1 MPPHPT
7 VDVERKEELIL
18 AKQLRACRVS
28 ILPRTSDNC
37 YQLASPSP
45 TLTILPHQRSPEPLT
60 AACVEG
66 GRDLEGEAHNFIAEL
81 TAMTLKQRRNK
92 AKECSSDL
100 PSSSP
105 MSVCHSNESDPN
117 LGGGNNKELRESGD
131 PILMNSPKIMV
142 SPPPPLQKEENPP
155 QSKKSLSRFF
165 TTDEEDSQH
174 PVPLPPKLPFLNDIK
189 MLKKADPVPLA
200 APSLELGHVN
210 EEEQRWSVE
219 DRHLGHI
226 EKRPQLGKLPFLAQ
240 IKSLRPPSPTMPSQ
254 RPNPSESNEKTRQNL
269 SPQSVSSPGLAL
281 VQAMKEICVVSDA
294 KPMQALAPAQVSK
307 LTLAPCRTPVVAS
320 QSVGQAP
327 PPPPPPPPQGWN
339 PKCSLPKHTSAP
351 TPMSQV
357 DATTVRRVESNSA
370 SSQNFPS
377 VPLQPTQQNSKSSFE
392 EDSTK
397 RSSIVA
403 DSTKRPSSP
412 KPVKAKKCQKNV
424 IKLDERSNMGKLADQ
439 IIPQLNHMQKNF
451 LGLLFFNELSSN
463 IVDDM
468 VAQQLS
474 MMSTSKLASVMENVD
489 QEACDGVLP
498 LLVDGVNPELRS
510 SIACQLMAGLDTEEK
525 AGVVFTTSENVMEV
539 CTGVAEYGGRAFKK
553 ALIRNLMASED
564 SDFMDEIIFNHLKK
578 TKRMVVPELK
588 TIPEQK
594 RSTATASSADDD
606 FTSCE
611 ASLADDEDKE
621 EDDYEYLDF
630 Q

>member
-45 TLTILPHQRSPEPLT
+45 TLLPHSPQRSPEPP
-60 AACVEG
+60 AACVVE

-100 PSSSP
+100 RPSVSP
-105 MSVCHSNESDPN
+105 VSPNTAVPQQSVMKESDPN
-117 LGGGNNKELRESGD
+117 LGRNNKELRESD
-131 PILMNSPKIMV
+131 LILISSPKIMV
-142 SPPPPLQKEENPP
+142 SPPPQNEERPG
-155 QSKKSLSRFF
+155 KKSISRFF
-165 TTDEEDSQH
+165 TTDEEDSSR

-200 APSLELGHVN
+200 APSLELGQVH

-240 IKSLRPPSPTMPSQ
+240 IKSLRPPSPSSPMPS
-254 RPNPSESNEKTRQNL
+254 PKPHHSESNEKAATNL
-269 SPQSVSSPGLAL
+269 SPPVTVSSPGLAL
-281 VQAMKEICVVSDA
+281 VQAMKEICEISDS
-294 KPMQALAPAQVSK
+294 KPMQAPHQASAPVQVSK
-307 LTLAPCRTPVVAS
+307 LPVVPTIPAVAS
-320 QSVGQAP
+320 HP

-339 PKCSLPKHTSAP
+339 SKCSLPKQTSAP
-351 TPMSQV
+351 APTKSQLN
-357 DATTVRRVESNSA
+357 ATTMRRVESNSA
-370 SSQNFPS
+370 SQSFSVIPPSQPIQ
-377 VPLQPTQQNSKSSFE
+377 LEQQNRRSTVV
-392 EDSTK
+392 EDSTT
-397 RSSIVA
+397 RSG
-403 DSTKRPSSP
+403 SP
-412 KPVKAKKCQKNV
+412 KPAKAKKCQKNV

-439 IIPQLNHMQKNF
+439 ILPQLNHMQKNF

-474 MMSTSKLASVMENVD
+474 MMSTSKLATVMENVD

-498 LLVDGVNPELRS
+498 LLVEGVNPELRS
-510 SIACQLMAGLDTEEK
+510 SLACQLMAGLDTEEK

-564 SDFMDEIIFNHLKK
+564 SDFMDEIMFNHLKK
-578 TKRMVVPELK
+578 TNRMVPELR
-588 TIPEQK
+588 TIPEHK
-594 RSTATASSADDD
+594 RSTATTSSADDD

-611 ASLADDEDKE
+611 ASLAEDVDKDE

>member
-7 VDVERKEELIL
+7 VDAERKEELIL

-45 TLTILPHQRSPEPLT
+45 TLPCSPQRSPEPL
-60 AACVEG
+60 AAPCVEG
-66 GRDLEGEAHNFIAEL
+66 GDIEGEAAHNFIAEL
-81 TAMTLKQRRNK
+81 RAMTLKQRRNK

-100 PSSSP
+100 PPTVSP
-105 MSVCHSNESDPN
+105 LSPNTQHSVMKESD
-117 LGGGNNKELRESGD
+117 LDLGGNNKELRESD
-131 PILMNSPKIMV
+131 LILIRSPKIMV
-142 SPPPPLQKEENPP
+142 SPPPQKEE
-155 QSKKSLSRFF
+155 KKSLSRFF
-165 TTDEEDSQH
+165 TTDEEDYPR

-189 MLKKADPVPLA
+189 MLKKTDPVPLA
-200 APSLELGHVN
+200 APPLEIAEVN
-210 EEEQRWSVE
+210 EEDQRWSVE

-240 IKSLRPPSPTMPSQ
+240 IKSLRPPSPSTPMPS
-254 RPNPSESNEKTRQNL
+254 PTPHLSESDEKAAKKPCPPVT
-269 SPQSVSSPGLAL
+269 VSSPGLAL
-281 VQAMKEICVVSDA
+281 VQAMKEICDA
-294 KPMQALAPAQVSK
+294 KPMQVPTQASAQVSK
-307 LTLAPCRTPVVAS
+307 LTFASTTPVVAS
-320 QSVGQAP
+320 QSGGQAP
-327 PPPPPPPPQGWN
+327 PPPPPPPPPKQGWN
-339 PKCSLPKHTSAP
+339 PRCSVPQPTSAP
-351 TPMSQV
+351 APMPQV
-357 DATTVRRVESNSA
+357 DATTMRKVESNSA
-370 SSQNFPS
+370 SQTFPS
-377 VPLQPTQQNSKSSFE
+377 VPLQPKQEQQNRRSTIVE
-392 EDSTK
+392 E
-397 RSSIVA
+397 RSN
-403 DSTKRPSSP
+403 SP
-412 KPVKAKKCQKNV
+412 KPAKAKKCQKNV

-468 VAQQLS
+468 VVQQLS

-498 LLVDGVNPELRS
+498 LLVERVNPELRS
-510 SIACQLMAGLDTEEK
+510 NLACQLMAGLDTEEK

-578 TKRMVVPELK
+578 TNRMMK
-588 TIPEQK
+588 TIPEHK
-594 RSTATASSADDD
+594 RSTATTSSADDD

-611 ASLADDEDKE
+611 ASLAEDVDKDE